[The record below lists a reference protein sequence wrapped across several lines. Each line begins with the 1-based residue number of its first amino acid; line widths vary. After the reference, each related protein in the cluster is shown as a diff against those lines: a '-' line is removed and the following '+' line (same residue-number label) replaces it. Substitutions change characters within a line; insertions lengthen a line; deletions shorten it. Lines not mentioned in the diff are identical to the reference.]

1 MLYSVL
7 FDVDII
13 PQIFFVLDNLDIFED
28 YRRFVEIA
36 FVVWL
41 MFPYDSGQAFL
52 AGISEC
58 DMMLVSFSAHHSR
71 S

>member
-28 YRRFVEIA
+28 YKRFVEIA
-36 FVVWL
+36 FVC
-41 MFPYDSGQAFL
+41 GL
-52 AGISEC
+52 A
-58 DMMLVSFSAHHSR
+58 DVSL
-71 S
+71 